1 MAPAFFKM
9 SRSFCVLS
17 NSRLSRRSSSRF
29 RRLMPTAWKR
39 FRTML
44 GQLLAKFP
52 DRRVRDA
59 QFASHLCNRLPAGLS
74 EPYGFALQLLRLGLL
89 AFLHDPCLSSG
100 ILSSFTP
107 PRKWVKV

>member
-1 MAPAFFKM
+1 
-9 SRSFCVLS
+9 
-17 NSRLSRRSSSRF
+17 
-29 RRLMPTAWKR
+29 MPTAWKR

-74 EPYGFALQLLRLGLL
+74 EPYGFALSYTALGEHDKAFEWLERCAQDRSGQFAAWVNGDPRLDSLRADPRLDALLRRIGL
-89 AFLHDPCLSSG
+89 
-100 ILSSFTP
+100 
-107 PRKWVKV
+107 R